1 MRLEGPP
8 WDAVR
13 ALDLPVGEYAVFG
26 SARLLAHGLI
36 DRVSDLDLLARG
48 AAWAHAQTLG
58 QVAQAPQGDLF
69 VRLPH
74 DIDIFNGW
82 LGLEVDAIIA
92 RAVLT
97 DGLPIAHLD
106 DVAHYKRL
114 LGRPKDLAHLRLMG
128 GLPN

>member
-1 MRLEGPP
+1 MLRGPP

-13 ALDLPVGEYAVFG
+13 ALELPANDYAVFG
-26 SARLLAHGLI
+26 SAPLLARGLI

-48 AAWAHAQTLG
+48 DAWAHVQTLG
-58 QVAQAPQGDLF
+58 KVERAPQGDLL

-82 LGLEVDAIIA
+82 LGLDADAIIR
-92 RAVLT
+92 RATLQ
-97 DGLPIAHLD
+97 DGLPIARLE

-114 LGRPKDLAHLRLMG
+114 LHRPKDLEHLLK
-128 GLPN
+128 LPLDLS